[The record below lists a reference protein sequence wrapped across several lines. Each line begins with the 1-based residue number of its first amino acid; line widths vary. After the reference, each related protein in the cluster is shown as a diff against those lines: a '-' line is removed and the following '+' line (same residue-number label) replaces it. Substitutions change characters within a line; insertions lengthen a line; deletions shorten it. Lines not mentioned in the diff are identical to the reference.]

1 MAFMST
7 HNVLEA
13 RNGLSRLIAESQAGS
28 DVVIT
33 KRGTPVARIVPIGPV
48 DVVRS
53 GRLLVEWIQENPL
66 PERLARVATDLDA
79 QIDENRDAWE

>member
-1 MAFMST
+1 MST
-7 HNVLEA
+7 QSVLEA
-13 RNGLSRLIAESQAGS
+13 RNNLSRLIAESQAGE

-53 GRLLVEWIQENPL
+53 GRLLVEWIGRDPL
-66 PERLARVATDLDA
+66 PDRLIRTTAEIDR
-79 QIDENRDAWE
+79 QIRENRDDWE

>member
-1 MAFMST
+1 MST
-7 HNVLEA
+7 QSVLEA
-13 RNGLSRLIAESQAGS
+13 RNNLSRLIAESQAGE

-53 GRLLVEWIQENPL
+53 GRVLVEWIGRDPL
-66 PERLARVATDLDA
+66 PDRLIRTTAEIDS
-79 QIDENRDAWE
+79 QIRENRDDWE

>member
-1 MAFMST
+1 MST

-13 RNGLSRLIAESQAGS
+13 RNSLSRLIAESQAGG

-33 KRGTPVARIVPIGPV
+33 KRGTPVARIVPVGPV

-53 GRLLVEWIQENPL
+53 GRLLVEWIEGNPL
-66 PERLARVATDLDA
+66 PERLTREASELDA
-79 QIDENRDAWE
+79 QIEDSRDSWE

>member
-1 MAFMST
+1 MST
-7 HNVLEA
+7 QSVLEA
-13 RNGLSRLIAESQAGS
+13 RNNLSRLIAESQAGE

-53 GRLLVEWIQENPL
+53 GRVLVEWIGRDPL
-66 PERLARVATDLDA
+66 PDRLIRTTAEIDR
-79 QIDENRDAWE
+79 QIRENRDDWE